1 MGLTLPSSGPAYGGP
16 LKSNVRHHRTP
27 FHSDTAMTSNRQSWT
42 NRSQAELDALL
53 AERQDDWWN
62 EFYANRAKPVP
73 FFGPEPDE
81 SLSLWVIDGVI
92 SPGKAVD
99 LGCGNGRNA
108 IFLAK
113 SGFIVEGVDYSQTA
127 IEWAAQRANEASA
140 EVHLSNASVFDAS
153 LPPASY
159 DFVYDSGC
167 FHHMPPHLRSSYIA
181 LVAAALKPGGWFGM
195 TCFRPEG
202 GGGLTDEE
210 VYERGTLS
218 GGLGY
223 TDAELRELW
232 SSRFEILSLRQ
243 MQEHPAGSSVFGK
256 AFLWVMLARKT

>member
-1 MGLTLPSSGPAYGGP
+1 
-16 LKSNVRHHRTP
+16 
-27 FHSDTAMTSNRQSWT
+27 MTSNLQSWA
-42 NRSQAELDALL
+42 NKSQAELDALL

-81 SLSLWVIDGVI
+81 SLSLWITDGVI

-113 SGFIVEGVDYSQTA
+113 SGFIVDGVDYSQTA

-140 EVHLSNASVFDAS
+140 EVHLSNASVFDVS

-167 FHHMPPHLRSSYIA
+167 FHHMPPHRRSSYIA

-223 TDAELRELW
+223 TDAQLRELW

-243 MQEHPAGSSVFGK
+243 MQERPAGSSVFGRS
-256 AFLWVMLARKT
+256 FLWVMLARKT